1 MKYLSKIEWEFLQ
14 EEKEISF
21 IEETNLDLFEVTKI
35 YLKRN
40 EKYEIL
46 LGIIGKVNQHDS
58 EEIKKL
64 NQPVDIHI
72 KTKFHTYNLF
82 SCHIIK
88 DTMTYPQNEYNVVFK
103 VQNVERNINK
113 YSDNEEYFIKEWYL
127 NSTQDS
133 LIFKRGTSFN
143 IKKEFIKTRDI
154 SKNSELNILE
164 ESMPDSILDSLFLEM
179 NDYSILLQEVPQKF
193 GPDWSKNL
201 GIEYQKELNIPPQ
214 DIRKKLLK

>member
-21 IEETNLDLFEVTKI
+21 IEETNLNLFEVTKI

-46 LGIIGKVNQHDS
+46 LGIIGKVNRHDS

-88 DTMTYPQNEYNVVFK
+88 NTMTYPQNEYNVVFK
-103 VQNVERNINK
+103 VQNVERNI
-113 YSDNEEYFIKEWYL
+113 I
-127 NSTQDS
+127 
-133 LIFKRGTSFN
+133 
-143 IKKEFIKTRDI
+143 
-154 SKNSELNILE
+154 NILIME
-164 ESMPDSILDSLFLEM
+164 NILLKNGILIAHRIVLFLKEALV
-179 NDYSILLQEVPQKF
+179 SI
-193 GPDWSKNL
+193 
-201 GIEYQKELNIPPQ
+201 
-214 DIRKKLLK
+214 

>member
-1 MKYLSKIEWEFLQ
+1 
-14 EEKEISF
+14 
-21 IEETNLDLFEVTKI
+21 
-35 YLKRN
+35 
-40 EKYEIL
+40 
-46 LGIIGKVNQHDS
+46 
-58 EEIKKL
+58 
-64 NQPVDIHI
+64 
-72 KTKFHTYNLF
+72 
-82 SCHIIK
+82 
-88 DTMTYPQNEYNVVFK
+88 MTYPQNEYNVVFK

-133 LIFKRGTSFN
+133 LIFKRSTSFN

-164 ESMPDSILDSLFLEM
+164 ESMPDFSLDSLFLEL

-214 DIRKKLLK
+214 DIRKKIEIGRAHV